1 MDIETSSSLIT
12 KKMDDMILAW
22 DDDWDD
28 DWEED
33 YGSVTGVGVLNGP

>member
-28 DWEED
+28 D
-33 YGSVTGVGVLNGP
+33 YGSVTGVGV